1 MSSGDE
7 KASRHTQHT
16 HIPMIKL
23 TRFVNGKVSNKA
35 LNLLANTSGM
45 VATALTLTTAL
56 ALGAA
61 VIAPQSAEASW
72 TNYHFNGQSISCF
85 DYGHTVSCN

>member
-7 KASRHTQHT
+7 KASRHTHHT
-16 HIPMIKL
+16 HKPMTKL

-35 LNLLANTSGM
+35 LNLLANTTGM
-45 VATALTLTTAL
+45 VATAVTLTSAL

-61 VIAPQSAEASW
+61 VIAPQSAEASFS
-72 TNYHFNGQSISCF
+72 NYRINGQNISCF
-85 DYGHTVSCN
+85 DYGHTVSCR